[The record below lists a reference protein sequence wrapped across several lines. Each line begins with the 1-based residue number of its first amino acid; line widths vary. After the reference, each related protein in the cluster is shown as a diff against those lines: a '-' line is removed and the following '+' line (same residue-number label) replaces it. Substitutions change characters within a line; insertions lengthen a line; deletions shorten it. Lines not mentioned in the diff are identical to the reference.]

1 MIMLDGSTASIY
13 FSIGD
18 RIRVTEDVIHKPKES
33 SPFSSKG
40 LIGVVIG
47 IWDKCEV
54 DPHCCC
60 AELAFDAP
68 IEIRFDNNLYYKE
81 ENFWTAHF
89 SIDEIQKIINHDSI

>member
-1 MIMLDGSTASIY
+1 MRDGSTASTY

-18 RIRVTEDVIHKPKES
+18 KVEVVNDVPHTPPNR
-33 SPFSSKG
+33 SPFSSRG
-40 LIGVVIG
+40 LRGTITD

-68 IEIRFDNNLYYKE
+68 ITVTFIGSEYYGLNE
-81 ENFWTAHF
+81 EDQWKAQFAV
-89 SIDEIQKIINHDSI
+89 EELKVINAKS